1 MQKIEFDN
9 ASPGSVLTEPAGKIE
24 NLSGNLPLMVP
35 VAVIVSI
42 IYYLTNH
49 LHWREPLEL
58 PLLALDH
65 QIPFLMWTVWP
76 YLLLLTLTLLLVV
89 AEGELFHRSLMA
101 VIIGTILN
109 AAWWILLP
117 TTYPRPPVPAVEDL
131 TSEIYQWLC
140 SVDSPA
146 NCFPSAHITL
156 PAIAFHAIAAQHA
169 RLRWWLMTVFALL
182 SVTIFTTKQHYV
194 IDLPG
199 GLMTAWLAVRL
210 SEWADITRNRGSGS

>member
-1 MQKIEFDN
+1 MQEIEFDKV
-9 ASPGSVLTEPAGKIE
+9 SSGSALTEPAGKIE
-24 NLSGNLPLMVP
+24 TLSGNLLLMVP
-35 VAVIVSI
+35 VAGIVST

-49 LHWREPLEL
+49 RHWREPLQL
-58 PLLALDH
+58 PLLITDH

-76 YLLLLTLTLLLVV
+76 YLLLLLLTLLLVM
-89 AEGELFHRSLMA
+89 AERGLFNRSLIA
-101 VIIGTILN
+101 IAFGTMLN

-117 TTYPRPPVPAVEDL
+117 TKYPRPPVPAVEGL
-131 TSEIYQWLC
+131 TGEIYQWLC

-156 PAIAFHAIAAQHA
+156 PAIAFHAIATQHP

-199 GLMTAWLAVRL
+199 GLMMAWLAVRL
-210 SEWADITRNRGSGS
+210 SEWADITRN